1 MDRGAGCFLV
11 LPKHMWRSRSRYLER
26 VAAGLDRARGRAAI
40 ETVPADEARIVIFS
54 DLHRGVGDRA
64 DDFRPCRKIYH
75 AALGYYHSLNYRLFL
90 LGDIEELWER
100 LLVGI
105 VDEYEGTLDLE
116 KRFFDRGRG
125 ERFVGNHDEALLW
138 PWNRKILS
146 RFINDAPL
154 REGLRLRLTDPAGA
168 PMGEIFFAH
177 GHQGIHYS
185 WFDQFVVKRFWV
197 PIQKLTGLTVGTP
210 STDHGIRL
218 THERALYEWASRQA
232 DLMLVCGHTH
242 HPVFMSAAW
251 EQTLRRQLE
260 SMREAGASPETIAM
274 KEAELHW
281 VAADMDEMKSALPSD
296 PRPCYFNT
304 GCCSYYDGTITGI
317 EIADGRIR
325 LVRWSGAVGT
335 PERVGLREAEL
346 TSILGHCRDGY
357 CEWPA

>member
-1 MDRGAGCFLV
+1 
-11 LPKHMWRSRSRYLER
+11 MWRSRTRYHER
-26 VAAGLDRARGRAAI
+26 VAAGLDKARGEAPV
-40 ETVPADEARIVIFS
+40 ETVPAAEARIVIFS

-75 AALGYYHSLNYRLFL
+75 AALGYYASLDFRLFL

-105 VDEYEGTLDLE
+105 VDEYEGTLELE
-116 KRFFDRGRG
+116 KRFFDRGKAT
-125 ERFVGNHDEALLW
+125 RFLGNHDEALAW
-138 PWNRKILS
+138 PWNRKIID
-146 RFINDAPL
+146 RYTNDAPL
-154 REGLRLRLTDPAGA
+154 REGLRLRLTDPEGVV
-168 PMGEIFFAH
+168 MGEILFVH
-177 GHQGIHYS
+177 GHQGIHYT
-185 WFDQFVVKRFWV
+185 WFDQFMVKRFWV
-197 PIQKLTGLTVGTP
+197 PIQKVTGLAVGTP

-218 THERALYEWASRQA
+218 THERALYNWAAEQRN
-232 DLMLVCGHTH
+232 LMLVCGHTH

-251 EQTLRRQLE
+251 EQTLRRELE
-260 SMREAGASPETIAM
+260 AMRSGGAPPETIAM

-325 LVRWSGAVGT
+325 LVRWSGAVGA
-335 PERVGLREAEL
+335 PRREGLREAEL
-346 TSILGHCRDGY
+346 ASILGQCMGGHCDL
-357 CEWPA
+357 PP